1 MRRLLVLCCVLLAAP
16 AQAQAP
22 DGPVSKTMRDRA
34 VETVGAVRDTAED
47 LADRALDAVPF
58 WDRQDRSEPLDAVL
72 ARVSRDLAAAHAADP
87 EWVQAAE
94 PELRA
99 LAEALARLPPPP
111 EPTAA
116 VALAARPAP
125 APPREFRPRPVWPG
139 AAAAAEADAMRP
151 GAPQTGFAAEAG
163 RAQTLAPPEPPAAD
177 PPPAAAPAAA
187 PAQAERPAQARRT
200 AAATPPRPRVRRVA
214 RSQPSRPPAPVAP
227 ATVCPSACP
236 APAPLDGS
244 TPFGVIL
251 GAYPTSEQARTAW
264 TALGQTEPELITDL
278 QPRLFSAP
286 EAGSVMLLAGP
297 LANRAA
303 AEARCAKARREGA
316 ACATGRFE
324 GEAF

>member
-1 MRRLLVLCCVLLAAP
+1 MRLLLLLCCVLLVAP
-16 AQAQAP
+16 AKAQAP

-34 VETVGAVRDTAED
+34 VETVGAVRDTAAD
-47 LADRALDAVPF
+47 IADRALDAVPF
-58 WDRQDRSEPLDAVL
+58 WDRQDRSEPLEAVL

-111 EPTAA
+111 EPAA
-116 VALAARPAP
+116 TVALAARPAP
-125 APPREFRPRPVWPG
+125 APLREFRPRPVWPG
-139 AAAAAEADAMRP
+139 AAAPPEADALRP
-151 GAPQTGFAAEAG
+151 GAPQTGFAAEEG
-163 RAQTLAPPEPPAAD
+163 RAQTLAPPPAAD
-177 PPPAAAPAAA
+177 PAPVAAPAAA
-187 PAQAERPAQARRT
+187 PAKAEPPAQARRM
-200 AAATPPRPRVRRVA
+200 AAATAPRPRVRRVA

-251 GAYPTSEQARTAW
+251 GAYPTPDQARTAW
-264 TALGQTEPELITDL
+264 TALGQTEPELITGL
-278 QPRLFSAP
+278 EPRLFSAP

-297 LANRAA
+297 LADRAA
-303 AEARCAKARREGA
+303 AEARCAQARREGA
-316 ACATGRFE
+316 SCATGRFE